1 MITNERQYAIT
12 KAKAKQFREALA
24 NANSGTHGPKPH
36 PRALKAMREGI
47 ESQLQD
53 LQEELAEYEKLQGGA
68 VTSILANSI
77 LELAV
82 ALVKARI
89 VRKWTQKELAER
101 MGLPEQQI
109 QRYEATQYKGVAVE
123 RLQEVADALK
133 VRVQEV
139 ITIEMP

>member
-12 KAKAKQFREALA
+12 KAKAEQFRQALA
-24 NANSGTHGPKPH
+24 NADSGSPGAKPH
-36 PRALKAMREGI
+36 ALALKAMREGI
-47 ESQLQD
+47 ESQLED
-53 LQEELAEYEKLQGGA
+53 LQEEIAEYEKLQAGA
-68 VTSILANSI
+68 VTSIVANSI

-82 ALVKARI
+82 GLVKARI

-123 RLQEVADALK
+123 RLQEVADALR

-139 ITIEMP
+139 ITIEKP

>member
-12 KAKAKQFREALA
+12 RAKAEKFRQTLA
-24 NANSGTHGPKPH
+24 QSGRQGTKPMH

-53 LQEELAEYEKLQGGA
+53 LQDELAEYEKLQGGA
-68 VTSILANSI
+68 VTSIVANSI

-89 VRKWTQKELAER
+89 VRNWTQKELAER
-101 MGLPEQQI
+101 LGLPEQQI

-123 RLQEVADALK
+123 RLQEVADALN
-133 VRVQEV
+133 VRVREV
-139 ITIEMP
+139 ITFERP

>member
-12 KAKAKQFREALA
+12 KAKAEQIERALA
-24 NANSGTHGPKPH
+24 NSGKPGAKPLH

-53 LQEELAEYEKLQGGA
+53 LQEELAEYEKLQGGG
-68 VTSILANSI
+68 VTSIVANSI
-77 LELAV
+77 LELTV

-89 VRKWTQKELAER
+89 VRNWTQKELAER
-101 MGLPEQQI
+101 LGLPEQQI
-109 QRYEATQYKGVAVE
+109 QRYEATLYKGVAVE
-123 RLQEVADALK
+123 RLQEVADALN

-139 ITIEMP
+139 ITIERP

>member
-12 KAKAKQFREALA
+12 KARAEQFRQALA
-24 NANSGTHGPKPH
+24 KSAIRGAKPLL

-53 LQEELAEYEKLQGGA
+53 LQEELAEYEELQGGA
-68 VTSILANSI
+68 VTTIVASSI
-77 LELAV
+77 LELPV

-89 VRKWTQKELAER
+89 VRNWTQKELGER
-101 MGLPEQQI
+101 LGFPEQQI
-109 QRYEATQYKGVAVE
+109 QRYEATLYKGVAVE

-139 ITIEMP
+139 ITIERP